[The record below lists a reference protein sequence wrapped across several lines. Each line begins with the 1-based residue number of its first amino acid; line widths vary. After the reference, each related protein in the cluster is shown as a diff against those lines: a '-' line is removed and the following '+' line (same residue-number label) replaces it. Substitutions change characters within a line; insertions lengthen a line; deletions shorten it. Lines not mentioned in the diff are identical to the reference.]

1 MLWESKKK
9 KKNWVTCSTAVVW
22 NQNDNISEVCLYR
35 HLCEWISTQECIIR
49 NIIITMNLCLLPGNS
64 KEFTK
69 ILTLLK
75 SQILS

>member
-9 KKNWVTCSTAVVW
+9 KNCVTCSTAVVW
-22 NQNDNISEVCLYR
+22 NQTYNISEVCLYR
-35 HLCEWISTQECIIR
+35 LLCEWISTQECMIK
-49 NIIITMNLCLLPGNS
+49 NIIITMYLCLLPGNS